1 MINRLRKSFPMLE
14 DGLITEMDKNG
25 VVRKLE
31 KEEVLFSAGHEVSD
45 FPLVLSGTLRI
56 LREDGDGNEHYL
68 YHLFAGET
76 CAMSLT
82 CCMSNKPSKVKI
94 IAEEDSE
101 VAIIPTFLM
110 DQWMTKYV
118 GWKSFVTKSY
128 NLRFEDLL
136 ETIDSIAF
144 SNMDQRL
151 LKYLYDK
158 SSAIASNL
166 LPVTHQGIAYE
177 LNTTRVVISR
187 LLKQLENEGLLKLGR
202 NKIELSKGNL
212 SRRLNQD

>member
-1 MINRLRKSFPMLE
+1 MLARLQKIFPGFE
-14 DGLITEMDKNG
+14 DGLHQEMDQNG
-25 VVRKLE
+25 FLRKLE
-31 KEEVLFSAGHEVSD
+31 KEEILFSAGHQVSD
-45 FPLVLSGTLRI
+45 FPLVLTGSLRI

-82 CCMSNKPSKVKI
+82 CCMSNRPSKVKI

-101 VAIIPTFLM
+101 IAIIPTFLM
-110 DQWMTKYV
+110 DQWMTKYPS
-118 GWKSFVTKSY
+118 WKSFVTQTY
-128 NLRFEDLL
+128 NFRFDDLL

-144 SNMDQRL
+144 TNLDERL

-158 SSAIASNL
+158 SRAIASST
-166 LPVTHQGIAYE
+166 LPITHQDIAYE

-187 LLKQLENEGLLKLGR
+187 LLKQLEKKELLKLGR
-202 NKIELSKGNL
+202 NKIELAKGSL
-212 SRRLNQD
+212 TKRLN